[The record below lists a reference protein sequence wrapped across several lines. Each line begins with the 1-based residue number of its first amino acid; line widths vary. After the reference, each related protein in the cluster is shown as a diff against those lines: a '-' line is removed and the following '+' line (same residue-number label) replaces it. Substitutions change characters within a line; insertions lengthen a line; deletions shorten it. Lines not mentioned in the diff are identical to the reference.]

1 MARREMLQE
10 YFSLT
15 ISENGLV
22 ETLPMLLRDYT
33 PNLDKLP
40 LFLMRLGPQVRQQP
54 FNCNMNSVLTGPT
67 TRAQVDWTAEQL
79 CFDTFLRELAFFYVP
94 EPLLDERLEA
104 DSDGQAKDTHKAT
117 MWQIQHVLFPAM
129 ARYVVPPKTLL
140 DRDVVQV
147 ADLPELYRVF
157 ERC

>member
-1 MARREMLQE
+1 M
-10 YFSLT
+10 
-15 ISENGLV
+15 
-22 ETLPMLLRDYT
+22 
-33 PNLDKLP
+33 
-40 LFLMRLGPQVRQQP
+40 
-54 FNCNMNSVLTGPT
+54 
-67 TRAQVDWTAEQL
+67 DWSAEHE

-94 EPLLDERLEA
+94 EPLLKARDIDADALDERFVSA
-104 DSDGQAKDTHKAT
+104 QKAM

-129 ARYVVPPKTLL
+129 ARYLVPPKTLL